1 MSAPTWRRWPLVRR
15 GVLTLLLLT
24 TGVASCARPGA
35 AGAGG
40 AVWDTSAPTAAATA
54 SAAAPTTGAAATPT
68 PSKVS
73 ASASPKPKPRPT
85 GAARGG
91 SAAIPPPAP
100 AARATPAPEFPR
112 GYTLLSQ
119 TCTLQVGQQVYVSR
133 SGKTKGNFR
142 FCTQRLRKND
152 TGDYYLNPYVFV
164 EPFFLDGGR
173 WLPDSREPLSLTIT
187 CRVIHAGEQ
196 DYSLT
201 ATSPSGNGP
210 GHTASC
216 GRQVPHAVTPTTG
229 GDAYTIRFSGYTS
242 GGYYGVLAFDT
253 EVHFPG
259 AGKPTPEQQVTVPR

>member
-1 MSAPTWRRWPLVRR
+1 MNAPARRRRPLVRC
-15 GVLTLLLLT
+15 GVLALLLT
-24 TGVASCARPGA
+24 ATGVASCARSDAPA
-35 AGAGG
+35 
-40 AVWDTSAPTAAATA
+40 AVWAVPAPTVAATPPTLGTTA
-54 SAAAPTTGAAATPT
+54 SAAAAVTPT
-68 PSKVS
+68 PSNLP
-73 ASASPKPKPRPT
+73 ASASPTSKPRPPAT
-85 GAARGG
+85 ARAGTAA
-91 SAAIPPPAP
+91 APPPAP

-112 GYTLLSQ
+112 GYTLQSQ
-119 TCTLQVGQQVYVSR
+119 TCALQVGQQVYVSR
-133 SGKTKGNFR
+133 SGKTKGKFR

-152 TGDYYLNPYVFV
+152 TGGYYLNPYVFV
-164 EPFFLDGGR
+164 EPFFLDGGQ
-173 WLPDSREPLSLTIT
+173 WFPDSREPLGLTIT
-187 CRVIHAGEQ
+187 CRVSHTGQQ

-242 GGYYGVLAFDT
+242 GGHYGVLAFDT